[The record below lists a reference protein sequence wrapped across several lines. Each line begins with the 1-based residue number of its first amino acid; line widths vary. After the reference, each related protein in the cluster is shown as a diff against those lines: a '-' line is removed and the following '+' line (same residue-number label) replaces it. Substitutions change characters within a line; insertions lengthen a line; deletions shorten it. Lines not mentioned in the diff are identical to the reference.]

1 MKALFKHLHTSI
13 TDTYATW
20 PSEYTY
26 VSGDQEHRFVRQDDE
41 RWGQLLHRHDGH
53 VAPLDYGCTASVAIF
68 VKEKHSELLRILG
81 NALHLILVPPPCSD
95 SDGGRQLRRL
105 THCDSTVESTIARGL
120 PSAYCLHICVPIA
133 CA

>member
-1 MKALFKHLHTSI
+1 MLKRPDQFMKALFKHLHTTI

-53 VAPLDYGCTASVAIF
+53 VAPLDYGCTASVAVF
-68 VKEKHSELLRILG
+68 VKDNHRK
-81 NALHLILVPPPCSD
+81 PPMLQTSSNITSPAFQYGCVSLYRD
-95 SDGGRQLRRL
+95 FS
-105 THCDSTVESTIARGL
+105 
-120 PSAYCLHICVPIA
+120 CLQ
-133 CA
+133 